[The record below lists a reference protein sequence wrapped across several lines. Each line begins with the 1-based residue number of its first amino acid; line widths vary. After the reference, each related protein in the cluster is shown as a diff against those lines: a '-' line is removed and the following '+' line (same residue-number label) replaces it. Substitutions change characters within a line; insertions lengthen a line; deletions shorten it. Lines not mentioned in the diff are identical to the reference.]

1 MKFNSKSCEERQVV
15 LNEKEKELLDKC
27 SDLIEELAKDLTGMS
42 SVALLSHDC
51 GDFYDYTENEWYTAL
66 LEAHRLLLN
75 LLLTDSIIG
84 RNEEEKFKKVVDFL

>member
-1 MKFNSKSCEERQVV
+1 MRFNSKCYEERRVV
-15 LNEKEKELLDKC
+15 FDEKEKELLDKC

-66 LEAHRLLLN
+66 LESHRLLLN

-84 RNEEEKFKKVVDFL
+84 RDEVEKK

>member
-1 MKFNSKSCEERQVV
+1 MRFNSKCYEERRVIFD
-15 LNEKEKELLDKC
+15 EKEKELLDKC

-42 SVALLSHDC
+42 SVALFSHDC

-66 LEAHRLLLN
+66 LESHRLLLN

-84 RNEEEKFKKVVDFL
+84 RDEVEKK

>member
-1 MKFNSKSCEERQVV
+1 MRFNSKCYEERQVV
-15 LNEKEKELLDKC
+15 FDEKEKELLDKC

-84 RNEEEKFKKVVDFL
+84 RDEVEKK